1 MFCKKCGS
9 KLTDDQLF
17 CSVCGEKI
25 IKEQQEPKTIAS
37 NSAKNSPS
45 NSIHKKHQKVRLL
58 FFSILDI
65 CLVAS
70 LFALKWYFS
79 PEQELKRSLAIRD
92 YEKAYQIC
100 INTENI
106 NIDELTDALLE
117 EMDEIKFLFQKGS
130 IDYEVASKKLN
141 AIKEMDLSQIEN
153 ELNDSIT
160 YIEKINQSMKAYT
173 AALSYE
179 EQGDHGTAIS
189 LMRQVVVED
198 RNYEEAQIKLKE
210 IVEQYRQNVL
220 AQVDLC
226 ETEKNYNEAI
236 EILRDAL
243 NLFPSDVDLM
253 EKLTHLESISS
264 SMRTDIN
271 LETYIPQQLYTSHDK
286 ENAMLG
292 YMNIVLLGME
302 TANDKLVEKN
312 SRCRTILIASI
323 NLNTNDIKLISV
335 YANAYLNIDNDTYTQ
350 CSIAHAKG
358 GPQQTI
364 KMLNSNLDMDIENFI
379 QVGYNA
385 VIDIID
391 GLGGIYVDV
400 KDNIL
405 ENLNQKQRVIVAE
418 RKYGVKISTMT
429 TEEDLKVVKESDYTP
444 VTQGGY
450 QLLNGLQAV
459 AYCEAYRFSG
469 EDYNKRTEVQRTVLK
484 AILNQAKNFD
494 KKYLTDVFT
503 DGFRASAYTS
513 FGIDEIVELVNTDYS
528 IVDES
533 NFPNEAQSD
542 RIQFEIIGYCIAPR
556 TLTSNVEWLHE
567 FLFEDENY
575 QVTTVVEA
583 YSEKIEADVVKA
595 LYE

>member
-25 IKEQQEPKTIAS
+25 IKEQQETKTIAS
-37 NSAKNSPS
+37 KSIKNSLS
-45 NSIHKKHQKVRLL
+45 NSTHKKHQKARLL

-106 NIDELTDALLE
+106 NIDELMDALLE
-117 EMDEIKFLFQKGS
+117 EMDETKFLFQKGS

-220 AQVDLC
+220 AQVDLY

-236 EILRDAL
+236 DILRDAL
-243 NLFPSDVDLM
+243 NLFPSDADLT
-253 EKLTHLESISS
+253 EKLTHLESISN

-271 LETYIPQQLYTSHDK
+271 SETYIPQQIYTSYEK

-292 YMNIVLLGME
+292 YMNIALIGME

-312 SRCRTILIASI
+312 SLCTTILIASI

-335 YANAYLNIDNDTYTQ
+335 YANAYLNIGNDTYTR

-358 GPQQTI
+358 GPQRTI
-364 KMLNSNLDMDIENFI
+364 KMLNSNLDMDIQNFI
-379 QVGYNA
+379 KVGYNA

-418 RKYGVKISTMT
+418 GKYGVKITTLT
-429 TEEDLKVVKESDYTP
+429 TEEDLKEVKESDYTP
-444 VTQGGY
+444 VAQEGY

-459 AYCEAYRFSG
+459 AYCEAYRLSG

-494 KKYLTDVFT
+494 IKYLTDVLT
-503 DGFRASAYTS
+503 DVFKTSAYTS

-542 RIQFEIIGYCIAPR
+542 RIQFGASGYCIAPR